1 MSVVDIQ
8 ALKLRFGIIGNS
20 PALNYAVQVASQVA
34 PTEMTVLITGE
45 SGSGK
50 ESFSK
55 IIHNLSTRKHNHF
68 IAINCGAIPEGT
80 IDSELFGHE
89 KGSFTGASE
98 ARKGYF
104 EVTDGGTI
112 FLDEIGE
119 MPLGTQA
126 RLLRVL
132 ENGDFIRVGSSKVQ
146 KTNVRVVAA
155 TNVDLAKAVDK
166 GKFRQDLYY
175 RLNTVPIYIPP
186 LRERGSDIELLFRKF
201 ANDFAE
207 KYRVKSV
214 NLSEEA
220 KTLLLRYRFPGNIRQ
235 LKNIAEQ
242 VSVLEISRDINAEML
257 TKYLPQAQD
266 SYLPALLPNGGKEDI
281 SEREL
286 LYKVLFD
293 MRRDVTEL
301 KKLMLQVLQNE
312 HEGSSVIQ
320 EHKGLFRNLDEEST
334 TSPLSNFHGR
344 PAERPEASSL
354 MISPKST
361 NQDNGETVY
370 YDTKVEDIT
379 HHEVEEDNLS
389 LEKKEK
395 EMILK
400 ALRKNN
406 NKRKYAAQDL
416 GISERTLY
424 RKIKQYEIDEE

>member
-1 MSVVDIQ
+1 MSTVDIQ
-8 ALKLRFGIIGNS
+8 ATKLRFGIIGNS

-55 IIHNLSTRKHNHF
+55 IIHNLSARKHNNF

-89 KGSFTGASE
+89 KGSFTGATE

-132 ENGDFIRVGSSKVQ
+132 ENGEFIRVGSSKVQ

-155 TNVDLAKAVDK
+155 TNVDLAKAVEK

-186 LRERGSDIELLFRKF
+186 LRDRGQDIELLFRKF

-207 KYRVKSV
+207 KYRVKPV
-214 NLSEEA
+214 GLTDDA
-220 KTLLLRYRFPGNIRQ
+220 KAMLLRYRFPGNIRQ

-242 VSVLEISRDINAEML
+242 VSVLELARDINSDML
-257 TKYLPQAQD
+257 AKYLPQAQD

-312 HEGSSVIQ
+312 RDGGAMIQ
-320 EHKGLFRNLDEEST
+320 EHKGLFRNLDDEVGANLPT
-334 TSPLSNFHGR
+334 YSNL
-344 PAERPEASSL
+344 PAERPEPNSL
-354 MISPKST
+354 VITPMSAT
-361 NQDNGETVY
+361 QDNGDTVY
-370 YDTKVEDIT
+370 YDAKVEDIT

-406 NKRKYAAQDL
+406 HKRKYAAQDL